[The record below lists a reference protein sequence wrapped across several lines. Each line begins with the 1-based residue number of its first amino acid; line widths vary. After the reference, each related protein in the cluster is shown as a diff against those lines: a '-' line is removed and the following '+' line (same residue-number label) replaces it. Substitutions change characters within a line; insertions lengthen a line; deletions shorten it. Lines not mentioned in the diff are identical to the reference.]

1 MFESYIFIY
10 HLIIFLKPW
19 FSVFL
24 TLWLYFSAGV
34 GDRQPADSVRAVPVC
49 VHSIGE
55 VSDHECHP

>member
-1 MFESYIFIY
+1 MFKNYLFIY
-10 HLIIFLKPW
+10 HLIIFLKFW

-24 TLWLYFSAGV
+24 TLWSDFSAGV

-55 VSDHECHP
+55 VSDYECHP